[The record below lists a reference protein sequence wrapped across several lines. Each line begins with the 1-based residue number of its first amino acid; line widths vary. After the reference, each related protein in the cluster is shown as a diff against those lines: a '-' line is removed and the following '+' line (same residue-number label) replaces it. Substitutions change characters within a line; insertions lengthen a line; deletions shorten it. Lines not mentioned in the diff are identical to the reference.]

1 MLVQCRAGTQR
12 RLRKRSSFLPLQKQP
27 LSCCQRNGHTER
39 PFKRCAV
46 YLALSRGDRVSSC
59 AGNKSLKKKISRWG
73 GVGKKGFLLMSQN
86 AVLEGEHA
94 QNQKPL
100 SLWVWVRMKTQT
112 ITGTFSP
119 SFQLAGS
126 FPHLVWI

>member
-1 MLVQCRAGTQR
+1 MGRGGKEGFSINVAER
-12 RLRKRSSFLPLQKQP
+12 RS
-27 LSCCQRNGHTER
+27 
-39 PFKRCAV
+39 
-46 YLALSRGDRVSSC
+46 
-59 AGNKSLKKKISRWG
+59 G
-73 GVGKKGFLLMSQN
+73 GRTCP
-86 AVLEGEHA
+86 
-94 QNQKPL
+94 KPETAL